1 MGKRQETE
9 EVNCN
14 QREVILGLAEMVQGM
29 RKLETIRSQEACL
42 TSLSQKLFLT
52 RSFHSLKLSVSSG
65 LWNKMTKGKPSS
77 VNSSTI
83 SKRKEDETKKSLEV
97 CGRMVAGQIFRCH
110 LKDQTRP
117 CKDWRCT
124 RLMIIFTC
132 RRYFASVNLSYHP
145 YAQHHSYFRVFPGA
159 HLSGT

>member
-1 MGKRQETE
+1 MSKRISVLVFGEETE

-29 RKLETIRSQEACL
+29 RKLETIRSQEARL

-52 RSFHSLKLSVSSG
+52 GSFHSLKLSVSSG
-65 LWNKMTKGKPSS
+65 LWNKMTKLTPQHSQKGKR
-77 VNSSTI
+77 I
-83 SKRKEDETKKSLEV
+83 KLRKVWRCVGGWWQDK
-97 CGRMVAGQIFRCH
+97 FRCH

-117 CKDWRCT
+117 CKDWRWT

-132 RRYFASVNLSYHP
+132 RRYFTSVNL
-145 YAQHHSYFRVFPGA
+145 
-159 HLSGT
+159 